1 MYYLTRIRTIHFIN
15 VDIQGAASW
24 RVLVMLP
31 SKADVVAFD
40 HAVLDTLR
48 LADARNGNET
58 T

>member
-1 MYYLTRIRTIHFIN
+1 MCG
-15 VDIQGAASW
+15 VMAC
-24 RVLVMLP
+24 LVMLP

-40 HAVLDTLR
+40 HAVLDTVR